1 MKSWKQ
7 ILKFVRNT
15 WKYWWNE
22 NDDEILFFFLKFIL
36 IVSTISQNF
45 EIYFLELTQEIVF
58 GVTVF
63 RASIYTM
70 YLNSLALRKCKR
82 DCKIPKIILVI
93 GYCPLKTEV
102 PVAWFSIRSCL
113 NTSYT
118 QVASVTVCI

>member
-70 YLNSLALRKCKR
+70 YLNSLALRNC
-82 DCKIPKIILVI
+82 
-93 GYCPLKTEV
+93 
-102 PVAWFSIRSCL
+102 
-113 NTSYT
+113 
-118 QVASVTVCI
+118 